1 MTPIRV
7 VIADDHAILRA
18 GLKML
23 LSTQEDILVVGEAP
37 DGTATVEAVERLQ
50 PDVVLLD
57 ISMPGLRS
65 VEVTRRIAEC
75 SPHTKILVL
84 TMHDDVGYLQQLFEA
99 GARGYL
105 VKNAADAE
113 LLRAIRAVHEGRR
126 YVDPALAGEVASQLW
141 GTPEHHEPKEQDTP
155 LSEREREVLEY
166 IAKGYTNKET
176 ASLLHVSVKTVESY
190 RMRLMRKLGLRTR
203 AELVRYAARIGILDS
218 VSGRP

>member
-7 VIADDHAILRA
+7 VIADDHAILRS

-23 LSTQEDILVVGEAP
+23 LATQKDIVVVGEAP
-37 DGTATVEAVERLQ
+37 DGAATVEAVERFQ

-57 ISMPGLRS
+57 ISMPGLKS
-65 VEVTRRIAEC
+65 AEVTRRIIE
-75 SPHTKILVL
+75 SHPRTKVLVL
-84 TMHDDVGYLQQLFEA
+84 TMHDDVEYLQQLFES

-113 LLRAIRAVHEGRR
+113 LLTAIRAVHEGRR

-141 GTPEHHEPKEQDTP
+141 TTSESHEPKEQVTP

-166 IAKGYTNKET
+166 IAKGCTNKET
-176 ASLLHVSVKTVESY
+176 ASLLHVSVKTVECY

-203 AELVRYAARIGILDS
+203 ADLVRFAAQIGILNS
-218 VSGRP
+218 V